1 MTCNLSLQA
10 ENDSKKKME
19 KVEEVDPQE
28 VFRQLVLDGRSL
40 SLSLSY
46 LNWTLINPSVRY
58 MSVAVCLSVC
68 MSLIVCLKVLA
79 YLVFLLYFTLCL
91 CKYRVNL
98 MDDIYISC
106 YIVLM

>member
-1 MTCNLSLQA
+1 
-10 ENDSKKKME
+10 
-19 KVEEVDPQE
+19 
-28 VFRQLVLDGRSL
+28 
-40 SLSLSY
+40 
-46 LNWTLINPSVRY
+46 

-98 MDDIYISC
+98 MDAIYISC